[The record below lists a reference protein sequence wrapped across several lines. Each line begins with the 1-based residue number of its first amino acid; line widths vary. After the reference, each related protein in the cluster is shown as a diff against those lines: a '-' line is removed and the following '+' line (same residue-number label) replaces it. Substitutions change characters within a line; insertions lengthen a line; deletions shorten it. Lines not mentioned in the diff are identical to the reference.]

1 MLLKIPA
8 FTCIKSS
15 ERLSASDLNI
25 MAAYALRE
33 KMFDVAIDIL
43 REMMLKMPEKDRKG
57 QKKRA
62 KKLLKKAVKGNND
75 NLMRRPYLVGRD
87 YQTLPWLIDE
97 SFRYFLKNLSFLRKL
112 KCAVLK
118 EARGPVISCP

>member
-97 SFRYFLKNLSFLRKL
+97 SFRYF
-112 KCAVLK
+112 
-118 EARGPVISCP
+118 